1 MTPGALFVEAATSA
15 QAVDTDFLILMIIS
29 TIIFVL
35 VFALVLIFAV
45 RYRRG
50 SAAPRGPLPSWLK
63 REAEI
68 GWTAATVFL
77 ALFIFWWGVAA
88 PAALPETRT
97 NALEIHVY
105 AKQWMWKVE
114 HPNGAREINTL
125 HLPLNTPVRLLMTA
139 QDVIHSFYVPAFRV
153 KHDVLPDRISVLE
166 VYPTKT
172 GDFHLFCAEY
182 CGAEHSNMTGVV
194 TVMAPE
200 EYARWRDNQPHSDS
214 IAAEGEALFHSLGC
228 SGCHDPASAVHA
240 PDLRGL
246 FGHPVPLEG
255 GRVAVADEAYLRDC
269 ILMPQKNIP
278 AGYPPIMPS
287 FSNVVDDSQIERLIA
302 YIKSLSPQEPAR

>member
-1 MTPGALFVEAATSA
+1 MSFGSLFSEAATSA
-15 QAVDTDFLILMIIS
+15 RTVDTDFLMLTAIS
-29 TIIFVL
+29 LAIFLLLFTLVL
-35 VFALVLIFAV
+35 VFSI

-50 SAAPRGPLPSWLK
+50 SGARRGALPRVLK
-63 REAEI
+63 HEIEI
-68 GWTAATVFL
+68 GWTSATVFL

-88 PAALPETRT
+88 PAAVTPPLT
-97 NALEIHVY
+97 NPLEIHVY

-125 HLPLNTPVRLLMTA
+125 HLPVDSPVRLIMTS

-153 KHDVLPDRISVLE
+153 KHDVLPDRITVLE
-166 VYPTKT
+166 FHPTKT

-182 CGAEHSNMTGVV
+182 CGAEHSNMIGHIV
-194 TVMAPE
+194 VMAAD
-200 EYARWRDNQPHSDS
+200 EYARWRDTQPHTDS
-214 IAAEGEALFHSLGC
+214 LAAEGAALFHSLGC
-228 SGCHDPASAVHA
+228 SGCHDPASSVHA

-246 FGHPVPLEG
+246 FGHTVPLEG
-255 GRVAVADEAYLRDC
+255 GRFAVVDEAYIRDC

-287 FSNVVDDSQIERLIA
+287 FANLVDDSQIERLIA
-302 YIKSLSPQEPAR
+302 YIKSLALEERSQ